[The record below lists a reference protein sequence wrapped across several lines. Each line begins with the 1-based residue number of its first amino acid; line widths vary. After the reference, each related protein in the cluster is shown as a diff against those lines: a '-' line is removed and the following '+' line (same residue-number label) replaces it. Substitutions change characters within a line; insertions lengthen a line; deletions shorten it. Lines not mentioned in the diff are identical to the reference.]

1 MYCLTESH
9 GKNSFTDKASAFPSF
24 AEYAHCDSKAEKIAG
39 LHRAVA
45 SSSGSIIDS
54 TGLVLTV
61 AHAVETGESAKII
74 YRNRVKNAFE
84 VFRDEKLDIMLLKFD
99 PKDFSDIPYLEL
111 SFEAVNLGQK
121 VYGVSFPN
129 ADQTNAHP
137 IYYNCDITSVENQN
151 KPHLIAINNELS
163 KGCSGM
169 CVVND
174 SGKIVGVVNS
184 QSNGMIFPKNWN
196 FATSTRFLKDSIKK
210 YLPQRTNGPSTRLCS
225 ELLAQKLTGTAVMVL
240 AYKRK

>member
-1 MYCLTESH
+1 MYCLTESN
-9 GKNSFTDKASAFPSF
+9 GKNSFTDKDSAFPSF
-24 AEYAHCDSKAEKIAG
+24 AEYALYDSKAEKIAG

-74 YRNRVKNAFE
+74 YRNRVKKAFV
-84 VFRDEKLDIMLLKFD
+84 VFRDEKLDIMLLRFD

-121 VYGVSFPN
+121 VYGVSFPH

-151 KPHLIAINNELS
+151 KPHLIQINNELS

-174 SGKIVGVVNS
+174 SGRIVGVVNS
-184 QSNGMIFPKNWN
+184 QSNGIVFPKDWN
-196 FATSTRFLKDSIKK
+196 FATSTRYFKERIKR
-210 YLPQRTNGPSTRLCS
+210 YLPKEIHKPSTRLCS
-225 ELLAQKLTGTAVMVL
+225 ELLAQKLTRTAVLVL
-240 AYKRK
+240 ACDRR